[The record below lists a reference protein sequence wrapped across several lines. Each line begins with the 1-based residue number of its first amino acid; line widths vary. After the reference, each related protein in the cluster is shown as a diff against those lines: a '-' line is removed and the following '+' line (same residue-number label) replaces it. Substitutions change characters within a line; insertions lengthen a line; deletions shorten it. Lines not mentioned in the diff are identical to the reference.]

1 LPGGEFQAIFSGA
14 AGDAIG
20 MIELRGRLMANPNDI
35 SIPLPAEV
43 AERARVLAK
52 ERQCTLG
59 QLVSEA
65 LYRYE
70 AVDRL
75 DAAIQAGG
83 DREEALDDLL
93 MDYVVGIVRE
103 VRAERRAEKTRESK
117 EGERKA
123 S

>member
-1 LPGGEFQAIFSGA
+1 
-14 AGDAIG
+14 
-20 MIELRGRLMANPNDI
+20 MANANDI

-43 AERARVLAK
+43 AERACALA
-52 ERQCTLG
+52 RDRNCTVG
-59 QLVSEA
+59 QLINEA

-83 DREEALDDLL
+83 DRDEALDDLL

-103 VRAERRAEKTRESK
+103 VRAERRAEKTLDRK
-117 EGERKA
+117 QGERKA